1 MATPP
6 HPQPFSRMREKGARC
21 GSTLIGVPIGAARR
35 LSFRAISAMAVT
47 VGALLVAACAHAALP
62 RGVARAFL
70 DAGIPLTSV
79 SVVVRESGEPQ
90 ALFTHDA
97 DRPLN
102 PASVMKLVTTYAALD
117 LLGRDYRWK
126 TEAYLGGR
134 LANGTLAGNL
144 ILKGYGDPKITV
156 EQWQA
161 FMADLRARGLDRVAG
176 DLVLDRS
183 YFNVPEHDPAAFD
196 QEPLRP
202 YNVGPDAL
210 LVNFKAF
217 RFQFAPDAPRS
228 AVAVRAD
235 PPLQEV
241 KLDALPQLTNG
252 DCGDWR
258 TLLGATWVNQRTTA
272 SAAFAGRYPLSCGER
287 DWYVALLDH
296 PAYVHGMFATYFRA
310 AGGQFDG
317 GLREGRVPKNGAPFA
332 VMESAPLYD
341 IVRDVNKLSNNV
353 MARQIFLTLAT
364 THHPPP
370 ATPALAAD
378 VVQRWLK
385 DRKFAMPGL
394 VLENGSGLSRRE
406 RASANGLARLLA
418 SADHSPVRE
427 EFASSLAVAALDG
440 TVQRRFRDGTVA
452 GQALLKTG
460 SLEGVR
466 ALAGYVIDAE
476 GRRFI
481 VVVIINHPNAARGAA
496 ALDYLVQWVYQEAG
510 HWDPALRR

>member
-1 MATPP
+1 MKRLVA
-6 HPQPFSRMREKGARC
+6 
-21 GSTLIGVPIGAARR
+21 GAA
-35 LSFRAISAMAVT
+35 AAAAVAT
-47 VGALLVAACAHAALP
+47 LVAAPAGATLP
-62 RGVARAFL
+62 RGVARAFV
-70 DAGIPLTSV
+70 DAGVPLSAV
-79 SVVVRESGEPQ
+79 AVVVREAGHPQ
-90 ALFTHDA
+90 PVFAHDA
-97 DRPLN
+97 ERPMN

-134 LANGTLAGNL
+134 LNGNGTLAGSL

-161 FMADLRARGLDRVAG
+161 FMADLRAKGLRQVTG
-176 DLVLDRS
+176 DLVLDRT
-183 YFNVPEHDPAAFD
+183 FFKLPEHDPAAFD

-210 LVNFKAF
+210 LVNFKAV
-217 RFQFAPDAPRS
+217 RFAFAPDAARN
-228 AVAVRAD
+228 AVAVRAEPALPD
-235 PPLQEV
+235 V
-241 KLDALPQLTNG
+241 ALDALPQLSNG

-258 TLLGATWVNQRTTA
+258 AALGATWVNHGASA
-272 SAAFAGRYPLSCGER
+272 SAAFAGRYPQSCGER

-296 PAYVHGMFATYFRA
+296 PHYVHGMFATYFRA

-317 GLREGRVPKNGAPFA
+317 GVQDGRVPRNGTPFA
-332 VMESAPLYD
+332 VMESTPLYD

-353 MARQIFLTLAT
+353 MARQMFLTLAT
-364 THHPPP
+364 TRHPPP
-370 ATPALAAD
+370 ATPALAAS
-378 VVQRWLK
+378 VVAQWLK
-385 DRKFAMPGL
+385 DRKLPMPGL

-406 RASANGLARLLA
+406 RASAAGLARLLA
-418 SADHSPVRE
+418 SADASPVRE
-427 EFASSLAVAALDG
+427 EFASSLAVAAVDG
-440 TVQRRFRDGTVA
+440 TVQKRFRDGSVA

-481 VVVIINHPNAARGAA
+481 VVAIVNHPNAARATP
-496 ALDYLVQWVYQEAG
+496 ALDYLVQWVYHEG
-510 HWDPALRR
+510 GRWDSPVHR